1 MKQSAQEHAAE
12 DKKRKESVET
22 RNQADSLVF
31 QTKKQIEEMKDKI
44 TSEQKNRLESEI
56 VKVEDALKTNDI
68 DKIKSSTEGLTKVWN
83 EIAQQLYQ
91 QQGPGGPQAGQPGG
105 GAGEQQQQQSQQQTS
120 QDQKK
125 DDREVQDASYEVV
138 DDK

>member
-1 MKQSAQEHAAE
+1 MI
-12 DKKRKESVET
+12 
-22 RNQADSLVF
+22 F
-31 QTKKQIEEMKDKI
+31 QTKKQMEEMKDKI
-44 TSEQKNRLESEI
+44 TSEQRSRLESE
-56 VKVEDALKTNDI
+56 VQKVEDALKTNNTDT
-68 DKIKSSTEGLTKVWN
+68 IKNATESLTKVWN

-91 QQGPGGPQAGQPGG
+91 QQGPQPGAQPGPDFNAGNQAGG
-105 GAGEQQQQQSQQQTS
+105 QQQSSTS